1 MRQTSPPKV
10 PLAFPESHY
19 NSRGGRNLVTEV
31 SSGAKALPAWVD
43 PAGLPLSGQLPMLHL
58 QFLLTQNGTLMYL
71 LQGGVNKTVLRTV
84 PPAINILVGFC
95 Y

>member
-31 SSGAKALPAWVD
+31 SSGHQGAKALPAWVD
-43 PAGLPLSGQLPMLHL
+43 PAGLPLSGQFSVVTHP
-58 QFLLTQNGTLMYL
+58 
-71 LQGGVNKTVLRTV
+71 V
-84 PPAINILVGFC
+84 PFDTEWNTNVSTSGRC
-95 Y
+95 